1 VPATIAVN
9 NATVWEGNNLVF
21 NISLNHSSCYAVTFT
36 PSLAS
41 GTATVGTDTGT
52 PVYYSLDGGGTLI
65 TWTGAD
71 IIIPS
76 GVTTVTFIV
85 PSVNDV
91 FDEQTE
97 TFTITASVTSGNT
110 SNTSASGIGTI
121 LDNDIEISGT
131 VFNDLDRLTDF
142 TVDGT
147 GTNAGGLYASLTNPV
162 THEVIACVSVN
173 ASGTY
178 SFNSNYHSVME
189 NTQYLIILTT
199 AVQYPGGT
207 LTSTTLPN
215 GWISTGEHVGAG
227 PGDDGTVD
235 GQLLVSTTTNG
246 VTEANFGIVR
256 VPDVTPVITAIPN
269 VMHGIT
275 NFDITVRTTELNLVN
290 TNGLITIK
298 IPKDTRWVFNGPYD
312 PGAVIIGGTP
322 VNNANWNY
330 SQDAVYHIFTTTVV
344 IPAGGF
350 STFGFHATFDP
361 GATKGVYTIT
371 SQINSYSGGENRIDN
386 NVDAERLDYFIF

>member
-21 NISLNHSSCYAVTFT
+21 DISLNHTSCYAVTFT
-36 PSLAS
+36 PSLTS

-71 IIIPS
+71 ITIPS

-147 GTNAGGLYASLTNPV
+147 GTNAGGLHASLTNPV

-189 NTQYLIILTT
+189 NTQY
-199 AVQYPGGT
+199 
-207 LTSTTLPN
+207 
-215 GWISTGEHVGAG
+215 
-227 PGDDGTVD
+227 
-235 GQLLVSTTTNG
+235 
-246 VTEANFGIVR
+246 
-256 VPDVTPVITAIPN
+256 
-269 VMHGIT
+269 
-275 NFDITVRTTELNLVN
+275 
-290 TNGLITIK
+290 
-298 IPKDTRWVFNGPYD
+298 
-312 PGAVIIGGTP
+312 
-322 VNNANWNY
+322 
-330 SQDAVYHIFTTTVV
+330 
-344 IPAGGF
+344 
-350 STFGFHATFDP
+350 
-361 GATKGVYTIT
+361 
-371 SQINSYSGGENRIDN
+371 
-386 NVDAERLDYFIF
+386 